1 MKKIKFDMFEFYW
14 DFKMSPEE
22 FLDENIDYFSQL
34 RLDKNP
40 EKAYKIND
48 WDLECVYDDIE
59 MKDVAEVMT
68 ELYREYLQDNRNV

>member
-48 WDLECVYDDIE
+48 
-59 MKDVAEVMT
+59 
-68 ELYREYLQDNRNV
+68 